1 MWVVLGLLAHNMA
14 NRKQHP
20 FNQMVAEGNITDH
33 TFIHKFG
40 AVPSLST
47 GATGSVWDVDDTL
60 YPWSAFDTAG
70 VINANR
76 ANAADANKIVT
87 VLGLDADYNAVEESI
102 TLTAASNNTGT
113 VIFKRVFRAF
123 VTDGVTNVGN
133 IDIQRN
139 STTVARITA
148 GKGQTLMAVYTVPA
162 GYTGYLYK
170 GTASAQSS
178 ADATGNMFVRYF
190 GQTSF
195 RTQHTFEVGGT
206 GGQYTYDFTFPPPVL
221 EKSDIDVRVSGRTNK
236 GRYTAAFDLLL
247 IEH

>member
-1 MWVVLGLLAHNMA
+1 MS

-40 AVPSLST
+40 AVPALSN
-47 GATGSVWDVDDTL
+47 GATGSVWDINDTV

-70 VINANR
+70 VVNLDR
-76 ANAADANKIVT
+76 ASTSDANKVVT
-87 VLGLDADYNAVEESI
+87 VIGLDADYNQTQESI
-102 TLTAASNNTGT
+102 TLTNASNNTGT
-113 VIFKRVFRAF
+113 VVFKRVFRAF
-123 VTDGVTNVGN
+123 VADGTTNVGN
-133 IDIQRN
+133 IDIQRA

-148 GKGQTLMAVYTVPA
+148 TKGQTLMAVYTVPA

-170 GTASAQSS
+170 GTASAQSG
-178 ADATGNMFVRYF
+178 ADATGNMFVRFF
-190 GQTSF
+190 GQQSF

-206 GGQYTYDFTFPPPVL
+206 GGQYTYEFTFPPPIP
-221 EKSDIDVRVSGRTNK
+221 EKSDIDVQVIGRTNN

-247 IEH
+247 IEN